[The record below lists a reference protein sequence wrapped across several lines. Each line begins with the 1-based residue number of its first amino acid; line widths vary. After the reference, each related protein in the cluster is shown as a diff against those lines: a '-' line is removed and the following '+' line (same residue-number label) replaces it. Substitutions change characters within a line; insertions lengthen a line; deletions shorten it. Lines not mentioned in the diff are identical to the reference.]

1 MGFFSFLGRVLF
13 ASLFIL
19 SAWQMYT
26 MLDASV
32 LTLLIM
38 LRFNEF
44 GENGGPAV
52 TELIPKLAIF
62 KKHLSSLLGVGIP
75 DIDPSHLVAG
85 MIVLKGLGGFLF
97 VFGSPFGAYLLLI
110 YLAFSSPILYDFY
123 NYEQNESKYII
134 LLNEFLQSVAL
145 FGALLF
151 FTGMRNLIPRRQ
163 LKKKTPKAKVG

>member
-19 SAWQMYT
+19 SAWQM
-26 MLDASV
+26 
-32 LTLLIM
+32 
-38 LRFNEF
+38 FNEF

-62 KKHLSSLLGVGIP
+62 KKHLSSLLGVGIL
-75 DIDPSHLVAG
+75 DIDPRHLVAG
-85 MIVLKGLGGFLF
+85 MIALKGLGGFLF

-110 YLAFSSPILYDFY
+110 YLVFSSPILYDFY
-123 NYEQNESKYII
+123 NYDQDTDVN

-151 FTGMRNLIPRRQ
+151 FLGLKNMIPRRQ

>member
-19 SAWQMYT
+19 SAWQM
-26 MLDASV
+26 
-32 LTLLIM
+32 
-38 LRFNEF
+38 FNEF

-62 KKHLSSLLGVGIP
+62 KKHLSSLLGVGIL
-75 DIDPSHLVAG
+75 DIDPRHLVAG
-85 MIVLKGLGGFLF
+85 MIALKGLGGFLF

-110 YLAFSSPILYDFY
+110 YLVFSSPILFDFY
-123 NYEQNESKYII
+123 NYDQNESTHVN

-151 FTGMRNLIPRRQ
+151 FLGLKNMIPRRQ

>member
-1 MGFFSFLGRVLF
+1 
-13 ASLFIL
+13 
-19 SAWQMYT
+19 
-26 MLDASV
+26 
-32 LTLLIM
+32 
-38 LRFNEF
+38 
-44 GENGGPAV
+44 
-52 TELIPKLAIF
+52 
-62 KKHLSSLLGVGIP
+62 
-75 DIDPSHLVAG
+75 

-97 VFGSPFGAYLLLI
+97 VFGSPFGAYLLLM

-151 FTGMRNLIPRRQ
+151 FTGMKNLIPRRQ